1 MHGLKVDVRDSNG
14 PIKKVELVF
23 LSSEISAGDTFEVK
37 ALGGIKRV
45 HGKVLKVEKTPVLTT
60 KIKAPP
66 PQATLPTEPQPPPN
80 TTSWVSDPSDPN
92 NVKIEKKLSDDC
104 SWPMDEKEL
113 TNQEEKDVEQ
123 LYGCF
128 KDSLL
133 KVKSRTELNDFMLL
147 NKRYI
152 TELFETRLYTIRT
165 QLLIGKLRSA
175 AKAISV
181 VNAFSFSKKS
191 S

>member
-1 MHGLKVDVRDSNG
+1 MLTEQNVADIERHLYIDEYF
-14 PIKKVELVF
+14 IKSVMAK
-23 LSSEISAGDTFEVK
+23 EVL
-37 ALGGIKRV
+37 ALREVIN
-45 HGKVLKVEKTPVLTT
+45 ETLTDA
-60 KIKAPP
+60 KKPAW
-66 PQATLPTEPQPPPN
+66 
-80 TTSWVSDPSDPN
+80 SN

-104 SWPMDEKEL
+104 SWPTDEKEL

-181 VNAFSFSKKS
+181 VNAFRFSKKS